1 MMPVVAFGFSPMDAV
16 LILVVILLLFGGRK
30 LPELANALGRSLNE
44 FKKGKEEGGK
54 TDLAKTEEEKKADA
68 TAQPTEKKD

>member
-1 MMPVVAFGFSPMDAV
+1 MTPILAFGFSPMDAI

-30 LPELANALGRSLNE
+30 LPELANALGRSMNE

-54 TDLAKTEEEKKADA
+54 PVTEEKEKLDEKKPDA
-68 TAQPTEKKD
+68 SEKK